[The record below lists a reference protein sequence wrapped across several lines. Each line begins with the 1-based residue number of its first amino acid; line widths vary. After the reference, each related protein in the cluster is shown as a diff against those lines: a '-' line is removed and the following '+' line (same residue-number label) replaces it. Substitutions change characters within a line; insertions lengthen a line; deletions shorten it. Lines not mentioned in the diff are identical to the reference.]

1 MITSWDNSLGLVERM
16 LVLRALPALAQLSEH
31 DLAIVANQASE
42 RVFRRGEV
50 LLRQGEPVEV
60 THVVVEGRVEI
71 LENGQRVASSE
82 RRIGIGSLA
91 MLSNVHAK
99 RSVIAQ
105 EDTLV
110 LELHQHRLRDVFEEH
125 FSILG
130 RFIEFIARE
139 CIATF
144 TDLKMDLSIP
154 AVARAMPVSLPSV
167 QRDLDMVERILV
179 IRQVPAFRRGSLD
192 AVAQY
197 AKLLDQIY
205 IPKGEV
211 LWRQGEDCFHYL
223 HMVHGHTRCSRD
235 GESWTLRYGAP
246 GMPGF
251 FGALGRTDCWNTAV
265 AETDLV
271 ALRADREI
279 LPDVLEDNF
288 EMARNFLSAAARR
301 LTHILELRD
310 REGQ

>member
-1 MITSWDNSLGLVERM
+1 MISSYGNTLGLVERM
-16 LVLRALPALAQLSEH
+16 LVLRSLPALAQLPEE
-31 DLAIVANQASE
+31 DLAVVANQASE
-42 RVFRRGEV
+42 RVFRQGEM

-71 LENGQRVASSE
+71 LEDGRRIASSE

-99 RSVIAQ
+99 RSVKAQ
-105 EDTLV
+105 QDTLV
-110 LELHQHRLRDVFEEH
+110 LELHQHHMRDLFEEH
-125 FSILG
+125 YSILG
-130 RFIEFIARE
+130 SFIEFVAQETID
-139 CIATF
+139 TF
-144 TDLKMDLSIP
+144 LGLEMDLKMPLTDRP
-154 AVARAMPVSLPSV
+154 MPVSLPSL

-179 IRQVPAFRRGSLD
+179 IRQVPSFRRGSLD

-211 LWRQGEDCFHYL
+211 IWRQGEDCFHYL
-223 HMVHGHTRCSRD
+223 HMVHGTARCSRD
-235 GESWTLRYGAP
+235 GEPSTLWFSAP
-246 GMPGF
+246 SMPGF
-251 FGALGRTDCWNTAV
+251 FGALARVPRWNTAV

-301 LTHILELRD
+301 LIQFLELRD
-310 REGQ
+310 R